1 MVYRGKSLSGTK
13 AMSLAK
19 HAINRKKAA
28 TVNLDRWRTREKN
41 FVLDSVAFTR
51 YQEARKLPIIPP
63 YDAMKDKYAV
73 SYFESPAVKA
83 IAERNSLMK
92 ELYREKAMR
101 SLLNKKQCH
110 VTPSSE
116 ELSRRR
122 ENFVND
128 AVMTDRMRTKFRD
141 IIPPYRAEDDEHCR
155 TYFRRKDVQKL
166 LKITLSPRF

>member
-1 MVYRGKSLSGTK
+1 
-13 AMSLAK
+13 MSLAK

-28 TVNLDRWRTREKN
+28 TAGSPSTAPKWWRTREKN

-92 ELYREKAMR
+92 VCLPKSYHIKG
-101 SLLNKKQCH
+101 
-110 VTPSSE
+110 
-116 ELSRRR
+116 
-122 ENFVND
+122 
-128 AVMTDRMRTKFRD
+128 
-141 IIPPYRAEDDEHCR
+141 
-155 TYFRRKDVQKL
+155 
-166 LKITLSPRF
+166 

>member
-1 MVYRGKSLSGTK
+1 
-13 AMSLAK
+13 
-19 HAINRKKAA
+19 
-28 TVNLDRWRTREKN
+28 
-41 FVLDSVAFTR
+41 
-51 YQEARKLPIIPP
+51 
-63 YDAMKDKYAV
+63 
-73 SYFESPAVKA
+73 
-83 IAERNSLMK
+83 
-92 ELYREKAMR
+92 MR

-166 LKITLSPRF
+166 LKITLSPRFWINQPRSPTFSFIIRIITYFQKDVLVK